1 MAAVLVV
8 FLSAMVIAYALVGL
22 ATVNVWRPV
31 SHGKAHEEG
40 HPERVVPGVVGRTR
54 KRRCSEAVHQP
65 PVSGRVR
72 CLRRR

>member
-31 SHGKAHEEG
+31 SHGEGHEEDR
-40 HPERVVPGVVGRTR
+40 PERVVPGVVGRTR

-65 PVSGRVR
+65 PVSDRAR